1 MGRFGFVAKRLLQ
14 TIPMLVG
21 IVFVV
26 FLLLKLTP
34 GDPARNVAGLRASQ
48 EVLAQVRHELGTD
61 RPVWVQYANYLGNVA
76 HGNLGY
82 SYKSREPVAA
92 MIGGRIEV
100 TAWLLATAIVM
111 ATIIAI
117 PVAVLGA
124 LRRDRLIDHAIRV
137 GGLLALSMPSFWVG
151 VLLLLVVALP
161 TGWFP
166 VGGFGDRK
174 SVV

>member
-82 SYKSREPVAA
+82 SYKSREPVV
-92 MIGGRIEV
+92 R
-100 TAWLLATAIVM
+100 
-111 ATIIAI
+111 
-117 PVAVLGA
+117 
-124 LRRDRLIDHAIRV
+124 
-137 GGLLALSMPSFWVG
+137 
-151 VLLLLVVALP
+151 
-161 TGWFP
+161 
-166 VGGFGDRK
+166 
-174 SVV
+174 